1 MPKTRFLL
9 CIGAAL
15 ICLTACNP
23 EDMVKKVASD
33 EDQQGATQCIDA
45 LRNRRFDAIETHL
58 DPSLRS
64 PETRTTLEHMAGMLP
79 PGQPDA
85 VKLIGANINVSEQG
99 ARTADLIYQYS
110 FGKRWFMV
118 NCATRTDADT
128 RSIVALNV
136 KEMEFPIEQQAGFGL
151 ANKTPGQYGILV
163 AAVLILGLTLTALI
177 TCIMDKQLTRKW
189 LWVLFILVGIGKL
202 SINWNSGTWDF
213 SPVSILPF
221 SVSAVSRG
229 YAGWVLSIALPV
241 GAAVYLARR
250 WLNHRAAARSK
261 AA

>member
-1 MPKTRFLL
+1 MPKPRFLL
-9 CIGAAL
+9 CLGAAL
-15 ICLTACNP
+15 ICLAGCNA

-45 LRNRRFDAIETHL
+45 LHKKRFDAIEAHL
-58 DPSLRS
+58 DPQLRS
-64 PETRTTLEHMAGMLP
+64 PETRPTLEHMAAMLP
-79 PGQPDA
+79 PGEPDA
-85 VKLIGANINVSEQG
+85 VKLVGANINVSSQG
-99 ARTADLIYQYS
+99 ARTADLIYQYT
-110 FGKRWFMV
+110 FGKRYFMV
-118 NCATRTDADT
+118 NCGTRTEEEK

-136 KEMEFPIEQQAGFGL
+136 KELEFPIEQQAGFGL

-163 AAVLILGLTLTALI
+163 AAVLFLALTLTALI
-177 TCIMDKQLTRKW
+177 TCIMDKRLPRKW
-189 LWVLFILVGIGKL
+189 LWILFIIVGIGKL

-213 SPVSILPF
+213 SPVNILLF

-250 WLNHRAAARSK
+250 WLNHRTAARSK